1 MTTTSPR
8 PFHDQPRSAL
18 GARSV
23 GAADE
28 SVLEDVAG
36 GVALVSLLLV
46 DGAGVVAA
54 ALLSVVVA
62 PLVGGVLVDEF
73 AAGSAAIDEFGG
85 LLLFAGSVDDVCA
98 YTKPSA
104 PTRVV
109 AAAVAVRV
117 LMTFMSASS
126 CSDEGLVRG
135 RMANADAN
143 RLCLP

>member
-1 MTTTSPR
+1 M
-8 PFHDQPRSAL
+8 

-28 SVLEDVAG
+28 SGLEDVAG
-36 GVALVSLLLV
+36 GVALLSLLLV
-46 DGAGVVAA
+46 DGAGF
-54 ALLSVVVA
+54 VVA
-62 PLVGGVLVDEF
+62 PLLGSVELLLGGVVLVDGF
-73 AAGSAAIDEFGG
+73 AAGSAAIDELGG
-85 LLLFAGSVDDVCA
+85 LLLFAGSVDEVCA
-98 YTKPSA
+98 YTKPRA
-104 PTRVV
+104 PTSVV

-117 LMTFMSASS
+117 LMKFMRASS